1 MKWIS
6 GKIREIF
13 QMSDP
18 NRFLRIPEWYPVLA
32 AHTFLTTFV
41 RLRSEAQLLLAG
53 KLADDR
59 AVEEI
64 SERIIADLRQP
75 LSSISGPCFISVD
88 TCAPTDTERF
98 AKKGGAVFSAESVL
112 RILRES
118 KKVREAA
125 QAGLVENICIR
136 HYRNITAPREFRLFI
151 HNGELNAMSQYHLNR
166 HYRRLEGVKDQYWET
181 AQQLIEEVAWRLPL
195 KNLIMDIYFTHS
207 GKILIL
213 DLNPWGEPTSPLLLN
228 SWGRDWETKAGIVL
242 IPPPKTV
249 KGDVNVSF

>member
-1 MKWIS
+1 
-6 GKIREIF
+6 
-13 QMSDP
+13 MSDP

-75 LSSISGPCFISVD
+75 LSNISGPCFISVD
-88 TCAPTDTERF
+88 PCAPTDTERF
-98 AKKGGAVFSAESVL
+98 AKQGRAVFSAASVL

-125 QAGLVENICIR
+125 Q
-136 HYRNITAPREFRLFI
+136 
-151 HNGELNAMSQYHLNR
+151 S
-166 HYRRLEGVKDQYWET
+166 
-181 AQQLIEEVAWRLPL
+181 
-195 KNLIMDIYFTHS
+195 
-207 GKILIL
+207 
-213 DLNPWGEPTSPLLLN
+213 
-228 SWGRDWETKAGIVL
+228 
-242 IPPPKTV
+242 
-249 KGDVNVSF
+249 

>member
-1 MKWIS
+1 MNDK
-6 GKIREIF
+6 
-13 QMSDP
+13 D
-18 NRFLRIPEWYPVLA
+18 RFLRIPEWYPILA
-32 AHTFLTTFV
+32 SYTFLTTFV

-53 KLADDR
+53 KIADDG

-64 SERIIADLRQP
+64 SERIIADLKQP
-75 LSSISGPCFISVD
+75 LASVNGPCFVSVD

-136 HYRNITAPREFRLFI
+136 HYRNMTAPREFRLFI
-151 HNGELNAMSQYHLNR
+151 HNGELNAMSQYHLTR
-166 HYRRLEGVKDQYWET
+166 HFRRLEGVRERYWEA
-181 AQQLIEEVAWRLPL
+181 AQKLVEDVAWRLPV
-195 KNLIMDIYFTHS
+195 KNLVMDIYFTHS

-228 SWGRDWETKAGIVL
+228 SWSRDWETKAGIVL
-242 IPPPKTV
+242 IPPPKPI
-249 KGDVNVSF
+249 KGNVNVSF

>member
-1 MKWIS
+1 
-6 GKIREIF
+6 
-13 QMSDP
+13 MSDKE
-18 NRFLRIPEWYPVLA
+18 RFLRIPEWYPALA

-53 KLADDR
+53 KIADDR
-59 AVEEI
+59 AVEQI
-64 SERIIADLRQP
+64 SERIIDDLRGP
-75 LSSISGPCFISVD
+75 LAKINGPCFISVD

-136 HYRNITAPREFRLFI
+136 HYRNMTAAREFRLFI
-151 HNGELNAMSQYHLNR
+151 HNGELNAMSQYHLIR
-166 HYRRLEGVKDQYWET
+166 HFRRLEGVKERYWEA
-181 AQQLIEEVAWRLPL
+181 AQELIEEISWRLPV
-195 KNLIMDIYFTHS
+195 KNLVMDIYFTHS

-228 SWGRDWETKAGIVL
+228 SWSRDWENKAGIVL

-249 KGDVNVSF
+249 KGSVNVSF